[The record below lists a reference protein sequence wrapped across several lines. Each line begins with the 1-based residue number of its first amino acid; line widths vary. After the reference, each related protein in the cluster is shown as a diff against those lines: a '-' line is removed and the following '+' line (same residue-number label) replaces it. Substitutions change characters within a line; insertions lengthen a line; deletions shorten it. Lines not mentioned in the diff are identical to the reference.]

1 MSVGALEEAGTYLT
15 QAHRMFTDIES
26 HFESGKS
33 HLDLAELSRLRRDE
47 DRTRQH
53 VTAARTLFDRCHAAR
68 YVARA
73 EAFEQATAAP
83 ATLGPLETLTA
94 REREVA
100 ALIARGLSNRQIAQ
114 QLVIADGTV
123 NIHVSSILSKLGC
136 SSRTQVAAL
145 ILSHRTGDSRAR

>member
-1 MSVGALEEAGTYLT
+1 VF
-15 QAHRMFTDIES
+15 QQIES
-26 HFESGKS
+26 QFETGKS
-33 HLDLAELSRLRRDE
+33 QLDLAELARLRHDE
-47 DRTRQH
+47 DRARRH
-53 VTAARTLFDRCHAAR
+53 AAAARALFSRCHAAR
-68 YVARA
+68 YVERV
-73 EAFEQATAAP
+73 EAFEQTPVLVAP
-83 ATLGPLETLTA
+83 LDPLETLTA

-145 ILSHRTGDSRAR
+145 ILSDHGGESRAG